1 MRKSPENGATRCGC
15 KVSQSWLKKSHQL
28 PIIDAEQRGAMMK
41 KLNPFVL
48 LRFLVFV
55 ACTTLHC
62 AANGQQMYTDL
73 EARVSGLPS
82 LMAKSHD
89 LADVLPTS
97 LDTIL
102 HDRSICCGR
111 DSALEDSVVK
121 ADPLSLKD
129 VASKLEGRHLLG
141 DGRPISV
148 KAEFWPIEAVDGL
161 RIVNTLNDKHALLM
175 SWNAHLFVVYGV
187 VYRWVDYSADSGPY
201 CVLRRLLL
209 LDTRFSDSRRAVE
222 YNRETDDPA
231 KVQGFLLVTY
241 AAQ

>member
-1 MRKSPENGATRCGC
+1 
-15 KVSQSWLKKSHQL
+15 
-28 PIIDAEQRGAMMK
+28 
-41 KLNPFVL
+41 
-48 LRFLVFV
+48 
-55 ACTTLHC
+55 
-62 AANGQQMYTDL
+62 MYTDL

-82 LMAKSHD
+82 LMAKSHE

-111 DSALEDSVVK
+111 DSALEDSVAR

-129 VASKLEGRHLLG
+129 VASRLEGRHLLS

-161 RIVNTLNDKHALLM
+161 RIVNTLNDNALLM
-175 SWNAHLFVVYGV
+175 SWNSHLYVVYGV
-187 VYRWVDYSADSGPY
+187 VYRWASADSGPY
-201 CVLRRLLL
+201 CVLMRLLL
-209 LDTRFSDSRRAVE
+209 VDTRFSDSRRAVE

-241 AAQ
+241 APQ

>member
-1 MRKSPENGATRCGC
+1 
-15 KVSQSWLKKSHQL
+15 
-28 PIIDAEQRGAMMK
+28 MK
-41 KLNPFVL
+41 NFRPFVL

-55 ACTTLHC
+55 ACATLHC
-62 AANGQQMYTDL
+62 PIHGQQMYTDL
-73 EARVSGLPS
+73 EARVIGLPS

-89 LADVLPTS
+89 LAGVLLTS

-111 DSALEDSVVK
+111 DSALEDSVAK

-129 VASKLEGRHLLG
+129 VASKLEGRHLLS

-148 KAEFWPIEAVDGL
+148 KAEFWPTEAVDAVRL
-161 RIVNTLNDKHALLM
+161 VNTLNDKHALLM
-175 SWNAHLFVVYGV
+175 SWNSHLYVVYGV
-187 VYRWVDYSADSGPY
+187 VYRWVDYSADMGPY

-209 LDTRFSDSRRAVE
+209 LDTRYSDSRRAVE

-231 KVQGFLLVTY
+231 KVQGFLLVTF
-241 AAQ
+241 APQ

>member
-1 MRKSPENGATRCGC
+1 MTGLRP
-15 KVSQSWLKKSHQL
+15 SQPSF
-28 PIIDAEQRGAMMK
+28 R
-41 KLNPFVL
+41 V
-48 LRFLVFV
+48 LVFATCIV
-55 ACTTLHC
+55 TCCSAF
-62 AANGQQMYTDL
+62 GQQMYTDL

-82 LMAKSHD
+82 LMAKSHE

-111 DSALEDSVVK
+111 DSALEDSVAR

-129 VASKLEGRHLLG
+129 VASRLEGRHLLG

-148 KAEFWPIEAVDGL
+148 KAEFWPTEAVDGL
-161 RIVNTLNDKHALLM
+161 RIVNTLNDKRALM
-175 SWNAHLFVVYGV
+175 MVWNSRLYVVYGV
-187 VYRWVDYSADSGPY
+187 VYRWVSYSADGGPY

-209 LDTRFSDSRRAVE
+209 LDTRYSDSRRALE
-222 YNRETDDPA
+222 YNRDTDDPA

-241 AAQ
+241 APQ

>member
-1 MRKSPENGATRCGC
+1 
-15 KVSQSWLKKSHQL
+15 V
-28 PIIDAEQRGAMMK
+28 EQRGAITT
-41 KLNPFVL
+41 KLGHFPLSFRL
-48 LRFLVFV
+48 LVFAACIVFCRSAV
-55 ACTTLHC
+55 A
-62 AANGQQMYTDL
+62 QQMYTDL

-82 LMAKSHD
+82 LMAKSQD

-111 DSALEDSVVK
+111 DSALEVSVAR

-129 VASKLEGRHLLG
+129 VASRLEGRHLLS

-148 KAEFWPIEAVDGL
+148 KAEFWPTETVDGL

-175 SWNAHLFVVYGV
+175 SWNSHLYVVYGV
-187 VYRWVDYSADSGPY
+187 IYRWVDYSADGGPY
-201 CVLRRLLL
+201 CVLRRLQL

-231 KVQGFLLVTY
+231 KVQGFLQVTF
-241 AAQ
+241 APQ

>member
-1 MRKSPENGATRCGC
+1 MTGLRP
-15 KVSQSWLKKSHQL
+15 SQPSF
-28 PIIDAEQRGAMMK
+28 R
-41 KLNPFVL
+41 V
-48 LRFLVFV
+48 LVFATSIV
-55 ACTTLHC
+55 TSCSAF
-62 AANGQQMYTDL
+62 GQQMYTDL

-111 DSALEDSVVK
+111 DSALEDSVAR

-129 VASKLEGRHLLG
+129 VASRLEGRHLLG

-161 RIVNTLNDKHALLM
+161 RIVNTLNDKHAPLM
-175 SWNAHLFVVYGV
+175 SWNSHLYVVYGV
-187 VYRWVDYSADSGPY
+187 VYRWVADSADSGPY
-201 CVLRRLLL
+201 CVLRSLLL
-209 LDTRFSDSRRAVE
+209 VDTRFSGSRRAVE
-222 YNRETDDPA
+222 YNRKADDPA

-241 AAQ
+241 APQ

>member
-1 MRKSPENGATRCGC
+1 
-15 KVSQSWLKKSHQL
+15 
-28 PIIDAEQRGAMMK
+28 
-41 KLNPFVL
+41 
-48 LRFLVFV
+48 
-55 ACTTLHC
+55 
-62 AANGQQMYTDL
+62 MYTDL

-102 HDRSICCGR
+102 Q
-111 DSALEDSVVK
+111 DSVVK

>member
-1 MRKSPENGATRCGC
+1 
-15 KVSQSWLKKSHQL
+15 
-28 PIIDAEQRGAMMK
+28 
-41 KLNPFVL
+41 
-48 LRFLVFV
+48 
-55 ACTTLHC
+55 
-62 AANGQQMYTDL
+62 MYTDL

-111 DSALEDSVVK
+111 DSALEDSVAR

-129 VASKLEGRHLLG
+129 VASRLEGRHLLS

-148 KAEFWPIEAVDGL
+148 KAEFWPTEAVDAVRL
-161 RIVNTLNDKHALLM
+161 VNTLNDKHALLM
-175 SWNAHLFVVYGV
+175 AWNSHLYVVYGV

-209 LDTRFSDSRRAVE
+209 VDTRFSDSRRAVE

-231 KVQGFLLVTY
+231 KVQGFLMVTF
-241 AAQ
+241 APQ

>member
-1 MRKSPENGATRCGC
+1 
-15 KVSQSWLKKSHQL
+15 
-28 PIIDAEQRGAMMK
+28 MK
-41 KLNPFVL
+41 NPCPFVL

-55 ACTTLHC
+55 ASTTLHC
-62 AANGQQMYTDL
+62 PANGQQMYTDL

-89 LADVLPTS
+89 LEDVLPTS

-102 HDRSICCGR
+102 DDRSICCGR
-111 DSALEDSVVK
+111 DSALEDRVAR

-129 VASKLEGRHLLG
+129 VASKLKGRHLLG

-148 KAEFWPIEAVDGL
+148 TAEFWPTEAIDAVRL
-161 RIVNTLNDKHALLM
+161 VNTLNDRHALLM
-175 SWNAHLFVVYGV
+175 AWNSHLYIVYGV
-187 VYRWVDYSADSGPY
+187 VYRWVSAHSGPY

-209 LDTRFSDSRRAVE
+209 LDTRFSDSRRTVE

-241 AAQ
+241 AAE